1 MATFIGNAKET
12 FDYWANSGK
21 GTERELEFE
30 AWSDQWNNELG
41 RRIGMFVKKHGL
53 PTTDIASMV
62 SDAFDT
68 RGVANGRVDPRYSEG
83 GYGRSPSWEQ
93 PSQKWFKNTLQ
104 GCSYSTQEK
113 LTIPMLKEC
122 RTRNAKDFLTPN

>member
-1 MATFIGNAKET
+1 MSERVRHSRECYLVDRLYSSKINIEGLVFIKVLIDDSE
-12 FDYWANSGK
+12 
-21 GTERELEFE
+21 
-30 AWSDQWNNELG
+30 Q
-41 RRIGMFVKKHGL
+41 FVKKHGL